1 MFVLNQH
8 IANKTKTKQHIS
20 CISQHSFENSLM
32 LAQERQNHILSLI
45 EERGTVRT
53 IDLAEEFQVTDETI
67 RRDLQILSDKD
78 QLSRIHGGAC
88 SRSGRPRL
96 QSYSERSEHNVENKK
111 AIAVAALEWIQPG
124 RTYAF
129 DSSTTAFS
137 LVSALPDLPYRVITN
152 AFAVFQQL
160 VTMQNVQVISTGGTY
175 HPKTHTFVGSDSVES
190 LRRHHIHTAFVSC
203 IGFDSERGASEGFE
217 QQATFKERLL
227 QYTDEVV
234 LLIDS
239 SKFNYRSEYFFAGVE
254 SIDHIITD
262 KGIDPELASEIRRK
276 GLKLTIAE

>member
-1 MFVLNQH
+1 
-8 IANKTKTKQHIS
+8 
-20 CISQHSFENSLM
+20 M

-67 RRDLQILSDKD
+67 RRDLQVLSDND
-78 QLSRIHGGAC
+78 QLTRIHGGAC

-96 QSYSERSEHNVENKK
+96 QSFSERSGLNVESKK
-111 AIAVAALEWIQPG
+111 GIAKAASEWIQPG

-129 DSSTTAFS
+129 DSSTTAFA
-137 LVSALPDLPYRVITN
+137 LVSILPDLPYRVVTN
-152 AFAVFQQL
+152 AFSVIQQL
-160 VTMQNVQVISTGGTY
+160 VSMQNVQVISTGGGY
-175 HPKTHTFVGSDSVES
+175 HPKTHTFVGNDSTET

-203 IGFDSERGASEGFE
+203 IGFDSVRGASEGFE

-227 QYTDEVV
+227 QYADEVI
-234 LLIDS
+234 LLVDS
-239 SKFNYRSEYFFAGVE
+239 SKFNHRSEYYFAGIGD
-254 SIDHIITD
+254 IDHVVTD
-262 KGIDPELASEIRRK
+262 SGINRDTAAEMRAK